1 MAMADSGKERRNEN
15 AKTSPAAYIVQ
26 IGFFAG
32 LIGWS
37 VRWTAAAMNFTRV
50 PAAFLADPWVRRSA
64 LTSPQGQ
71 FAGFALF
78 ILMSIAAAFL
88 YFALLKPFR
97 GPVPGLV
104 FGFVWWAA
112 LYWGIGPM
120 IGAVPALNQ
129 IGANSWITDLC
140 IFLVWGL
147 FIGYSIAYEYH
158 DESEREPQT
167 AGG

>member
-1 MAMADSGKERRNEN
+1 MADAGKERRNEN
-15 AKTSPAAYIVQ
+15 AKTSPAAYILK

-32 LIGWS
+32 LIWGF
-37 VRWTAAAMNFTRV
+37 VRWAAVAMNFTRV

-64 LTSPQGQ
+64 LASPYWQI
-71 FAGFALF
+71 AGFALF

-88 YFALLKPFR
+88 YFAFLKPLR

-104 FGFVWWAA
+104 FGFVWWAV
-112 LYWGIGPM
+112 LFLGIGPI
-120 IGAVPALNQ
+120 IGAVPALNK
-129 IGANSWITDLC
+129 IGSNSLITDLC

-158 DESEREPQT
+158 DESEREPQP